1 MIWQLTF
8 YKTPDAG
15 RVDGF
20 DVGYFDSLD
29 KVEDVKAAYATLPGF
44 RDNPEG
50 TWELT
55 GHAVIVPADG
65 VVWRVCGYNY
75 SADGDERDLIHS
87 PVFTDRD
94 AAVACLAE
102 LNARYRREHLDIG
115 RIRVNQRLW
124 AEGFTAD

>member
-8 YKTPDAG
+8 YKTPDAD

-20 DVGYFDSLD
+20 EVGYFDSLD
-29 KVEDVKAAYATLPGF
+29 KVEAVKAAYAALPGF
-44 RDNPEG
+44 RDNPQG

-55 GHAVIVPADG
+55 GHAVDVPADG
-65 VVWRVCGYNY
+65 VVWRVCGYNWTE
-75 SADGDERDLIHS
+75 DGDERDLIDS
-87 PVFTDRD
+87 PVFADRK
-94 AAVACLAE
+94 AAEACLAE